1 MEFVEPI
8 RDLQKIEAMKRVLRG
23 TNMRDYCLF
32 VLGINSAL
40 RISDL
45 LKLTVGDVL
54 NERGKPRERITLR
67 ETKTG
72 KAKTFPFSKNAQKAV
87 QEYLDTR
94 TWTRAEPLF
103 LSRKGGGHIQ
113 RTRAWTVLNDAAR
126 TVGIKDN
133 IGTHTLRKTFA
144 YHAYK
149 AGYDLSILQQ
159 LLNHSS
165 PGVTLRY
172 IGITQDDVDQVYLN
186 VNL

>member
-8 RDLQKIEAMKRVLRG
+8 RDLQKIEAIKKVLRG

-45 LKLTVGDVL
+45 LKLKVGDVVDD
-54 NERGKPRERITLR
+54 RGRALERITLR
-67 ETKTG
+67 EKKTG
-72 KAKTFPFSKNAQKAV
+72 KAKAFPLSKNAQKAI

-94 TWTRAEPLF
+94 NWTPNEPLF
-103 LSRKGGGHIQ
+103 LSRKGGTHIG

-172 IGITQDDVDQVYLN
+172 IGITQDDIDNVYLN